1 MLKLRKILSHSPLLA
16 QCQAVSGP
24 CPWRSLLTLSTA
36 RSSPAKNPSKMFKQP
51 TGTLSGGSVFA
62 RPRANM
68 QGIQTGQP
76 QSADYL
82 FIVNHML
89 SSFAGCSSHTV
100 QYVQKSDQ
108 IGHYYQFFIRK
119 FPKALVLGLAT
130 PWTSTRLL
138 KGQTLT
144 SISCGPLSLAPQSRH
159 YIIILHQF
167 CCSTQCVHLFFSFRL
182 LHFCIGCVM
191 PHSPNWKR
199 KASYCVF
206 IRFEVP

>member
-1 MLKLRKILSHSPLLA
+1 MYLANNVVCAPASHITLNINEWRPCCLQRLGSNPWMLKLRKILSHSPLLA

-100 QYVQKSDQ
+100 QYVRKSDQ
-108 IGHYYQFFIRK
+108 IGHYTTNFSSGSSR
-119 FPKALVLGLAT
+119 
-130 PWTSTRLL
+130 RLL
-138 KGQTLT
+138 CLD
-144 SISCGPLSLAPQSRH
+144 
-159 YIIILHQF
+159 
-167 CCSTQCVHLFFSFRL
+167 
-182 LHFCIGCVM
+182 
-191 PHSPNWKR
+191 
-199 KASYCVF
+199 
-206 IRFEVP
+206 